1 MNTKAL
7 RPRPLRRASGFT
19 LIELLVG
26 SALMLFVIVAA
37 LSVYSKSNQISVD
50 QQQYTEIQHDVRSAM
65 YLVMRDARM
74 AGSGI
79 PEQFNMYAIDGVDN
93 DPLVAAGQVRPDR
106 LILMGNMDD
115 PLLLQIDTYGGAGA
129 STPLILANG
138 SFEQYP
144 YLDADYVN
152 RLILIL
158 PNPAAACRL
167 GEVRQISAVTHPSGG
182 MGETLT
188 LNAGPTINLPSSK
201 RLILTERLLGTCAD
215 TSNYHGGTVTL
226 VDVKEYWLDVTGNYS
241 GLTAGLNGYIGGG
254 VGGVLY
260 QTKNGVHNP
269 IAQNIENFQVE
280 YNGDF
285 NPDGLLDGFVPWNSL
300 WTLTQVS
307 SIRQVRVQILG
318 RTANAFVS
326 VSGRP
331 TGNIYHYRRPGLS
344 NSPGT
349 TTDDRRR
356 RFLLESTSN
365 IRNLSLNI
373 YNRGER

>member
-7 RPRPLRRASGFT
+7 RPRPLRRARGFT

-26 SALMLFVIVAA
+26 SGLMLFVIIAA

-65 YLVMRDARM
+65 YLVMRDTRM
-74 AGSGI
+74 AGSAL

-93 DPLVAAGQVRPDR
+93 EGTGEVRPDR

-115 PLLLQIDTYGGAGA
+115 PLLLQINTFSETVPA
-129 STPLILANG
+129 TPLSLADG

-144 YLDADYVN
+144 YLYADYVD
-152 RLILIL
+152 RIILIL
-158 PNPAAACRL
+158 PNPAAACRH
-167 GEVRQISAVTHPSGG
+167 GQVRKISAITQPSGG
-182 MGETLT
+182 VNETLQT
-188 LNAGPTINLPSSK
+188 SNLLSTINLPSSR
-201 RLILTERLLGTCAD
+201 RLISTERLLGTLCGD
-215 TSNYHGGTVTL
+215 TTNYHGGTVMFL
-226 VDVKEYWLDVTGNYS
+226 DVKEYWLDLTG
-241 GLTAGLNGYIGGG
+241 TVMPAANGYIGGG

-269 IAQNIENFQVE
+269 VAQNIENFQVE
-280 YNGDF
+280 YNGDI
-285 NPDGLLDGFVPWNSL
+285 NLPVDGLLDGFVPWNSL

-307 SIRQVRVQILG
+307 CIRQVRVLILG
-318 RTANAFVS
+318 RTANPFVS

-331 TGNIYHYRRPGLS
+331 TGNIRLYRRPGLS
-344 NSPGT
+344 NSLGA

-373 YNRGER
+373 YNRGVR

>member
-1 MNTKAL
+1 
-7 RPRPLRRASGFT
+7 
-19 LIELLVG
+19 LIELLIG
-26 SALMLFVIVAA
+26 SALMLVVIIAA
-37 LSVYSKSNQISVD
+37 LSVYSKNNQISVD
-50 QQQYTEIQHDVRSAM
+50 QQQYTEIQNDVRAAM
-65 YLVMRDARM
+65 YLVMRDIRM
-74 AGSGI
+74 AGSAL

-93 DPLVAAGQVRPDR
+93 DPLSTAGGVSPDR
-106 LILMGNMDD
+106 LVLMGNMDD
-115 PLLLQIDTYGGAGA
+115 PLLLQIDTYNGGG
-129 STPLILANG
+129 TNGLTLANG
-138 SFEQYP
+138 SFEQYS
-144 YLDADYVN
+144 YLDADYAN
-152 RLILIL
+152 RIILIL

-167 GEVRQISAVTHPSGG
+167 GELRRISAVTHPSGG
-182 MGETLT
+182 TGEALT
-188 LNAGPTINLPSSK
+188 LNAGLLSTIIVPSSR
-201 RLILTERLLGTCAD
+201 RLTPTERLLGTCTD
-215 TSNYHGGTVTL
+215 TSNYHGGSVTL
-226 VDVKEYWLDVTGNYS
+226 VDVKEYWLDLTGNYS

-285 NPDGLLDGFVPWNSL
+285 NADGLLDGFVPFNVL
-300 WTLTQVS
+300 WSLTQVS
-307 SIRQVRVQILG
+307 CIRQVRVQILG

-326 VSGRP
+326 VSGHPAGGIRLYQRP
-331 TGNIYHYRRPGLS
+331 SLS

-349 TTDDRRR
+349 ATDDRRR

>member
-1 MNTKAL
+1 
-7 RPRPLRRASGFT
+7 

-26 SALMLFVIVAA
+26 SALMLFVIIAA

-74 AGSGI
+74 AGI
-79 PEQFNMYAIDGVDN
+79 ALPEQFNMYAIDGVDN
-93 DPLVAAGQVRPDR
+93 EGVAVGGVRPDR

-115 PLLLQIDTYGGAGA
+115 PLLLQIDTYGGAG
-129 STPLILANG
+129 TDGLALADG

-144 YLDADYVN
+144 YLDEDYVN
-152 RLILIL
+152 RIILIL

-167 GEVRQISAVTHPSGG
+167 GEVRQIFSVTHPSGG
-182 MGETLT
+182 TNEALT
-188 LNAGPTINLPSSK
+188 LNAGLLSTINLPSSR
-201 RLILTERLLGTCAD
+201 RLNLTERLLGTCAD
-215 TSNYHGGTVTL
+215 TTNYHGGTVIF
-226 VDVKEYWLDVTGNYS
+226 VDVKEYWLDITGGM
-241 GLTAGLNGYIGGG
+241 GLPAGTGYIG

-269 IAQNIENFQVE
+269 VAQNIENFQVE
-280 YNGDF
+280 YNGDI
-285 NPDGLLDGFVPWNSL
+285 NPVDGLLDGFVPWNNL

-307 SIRQVRVQILG
+307 YIRQVRVWILG

-331 TGNIYHYRRPGLS
+331 AGNIYHYRRPALTTHPV
-344 NSPGT
+344 NAPGA
-349 TTDDRRR
+349 TTDDLRR

>member
-1 MNTKAL
+1 
-7 RPRPLRRASGFT
+7 

-26 SALMLFVIVAA
+26 SALMLFVIIAA

-74 AGSGI
+74 AGSAL
-79 PEQFNMYAIDGVDN
+79 PEQFNMYAIEGVDN
-93 DPLVAAGQVRPDR
+93 EGVAVGGVQPDR

-115 PLLLQIDTYGGAGA
+115 PLLLQINTFSETVPA
-129 STPLILANG
+129 TPLSLADG

-144 YLDADYVN
+144 YLYNDYVG
-152 RLILIL
+152 RIILIL
-158 PNPAAACRL
+158 PNPAAACRH
-167 GEVRQISAVTHPSGG
+167 GQVRQISAITQPSGG
-182 MGETLT
+182 VNETLQT
-188 LNAGPTINLPSSK
+188 SNLLSTINLPSSR
-201 RLILTERLLGTCAD
+201 RLISTERLLGTLCGD
-215 TSNYHGGTVTL
+215 TTNYHGGTVMF
-226 VDVKEYWLDVTGNYS
+226 VDVKEYWLDVTGVLS
-241 GLTAGLNGYIGGG
+241 GEGFTEANGYLSQPW
-254 VGGVLY
+254 VLY
-260 QTKNGVHNP
+260 ETKNGVHNP

-285 NPDGLLDGFVPWNSL
+285 NGDGLLDGFVPWPMKTP

-307 SIRQVRVQILG
+307 CIRQVRVLLLG
-318 RTANAFVS
+318 RTADAFVS

-331 TGNIYHYRRPGLS
+331 ASNIHHYRRPVMA
-344 NSPGT
+344 NSPAAT
-349 TTDDRRR
+349 VDDMHR